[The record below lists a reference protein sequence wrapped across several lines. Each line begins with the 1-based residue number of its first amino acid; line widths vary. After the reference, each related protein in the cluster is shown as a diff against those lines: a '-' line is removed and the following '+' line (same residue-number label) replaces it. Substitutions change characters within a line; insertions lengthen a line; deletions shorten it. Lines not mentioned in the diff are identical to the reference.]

1 MKHFIGAAAATLL
14 LLVPATAAAQVGHD
28 PASSPYRDIFGKFIL
43 GVEGGYANG
52 SGGDAGVGPASGPFG
67 GVRLDINLSGPAN
80 AGFEALY
87 ASLDRR
93 IIDPSL
99 PAAER
104 EVGTEKQSLVI
115 LMGGLGLHFT
125 GHKTWHGL
133 APFIGASMGL
143 AFGGDVPGDSVM
155 GGFAYN
161 TKFVVAPW
169 AGIRWHLGRRLSLR
183 IEARDM
189 IWQLKYPNSFF
200 EPPSLGESPVLNPVV
215 KGTSEWTHNF
225 WFIGVL
231 GYTIS

>member
-1 MKHFIGAAAATLL
+1 MKHLIGAATAA
-14 LLVPATAAAQVGHD
+14 LLVLAPAPGAAQVGHD

-43 GVEGGYANG
+43 GVEGGYANS
-52 SGGDAGVGPASGPFG
+52 SGGDATVGPADGPFG
-67 GVRLDINLSGPAN
+67 GLRLDINLGGPAN
-80 AGFEALY
+80 VGFEALY
-87 ASLDRR
+87 ASLDRL

-99 PAAER
+99 TAEER
-104 EVGTEKQSLVI
+104 VVGTEKQSILF
-115 LMGGLGLHFT
+115 LMGGMGLHFT

-133 APFIGASMGL
+133 VPFIGASLGL
-143 AFGGDVPGDSVM
+143 GFGSDLPADSLL

-189 IWQLKYPNSFF
+189 IWQLKYPNAFF
-200 EPPSLGESPVLNPVV
+200 EAPELGEPPVLDPLV

>member
-1 MKHFIGAAAATLL
+1 MKHLIGAATAALL
-14 LLVPATAAAQVGHD
+14 ALWPGTGAAQVGHD
-28 PASSPYRDIFGKFIL
+28 PASSPYRDIFGKFVL
-43 GVEGGYANG
+43 GLEGGYASG
-52 SGGDAGVGPASGPFG
+52 SGGSARAGPADGPFG
-67 GVRLDINLSGPAN
+67 GLRLDINLSGPAN
-80 AGFEALY
+80 AGFEALF
-87 ASLDRR
+87 ANLDRL

-99 PAAER
+99 PADER
-104 EVGTEKQSLVI
+104 ELGTEKQSIML

-133 APFIGASMGL
+133 APFIGASMGM

-155 GGFAYN
+155 QPFSFG
-161 TKFVVAPW
+161 TKFVVAPS
-169 AGIRWHLGRRLSLR
+169 AGIRWHLGSRLSLR

-200 EPPSLGESPVLNPVV
+200 EEPALGEPPVLNPLV